1 MLYPLLLAFA
11 LSLALFPVY
20 IAWLKANEIRQFIRV
35 EGPASHQ
42 EKARTPTTGGV
53 CFIVAIVITYLV
65 CGIFFHYLERL
76 SASVLILALLCALT
90 GFADDLAK
98 LRKKANAGLSA
109 SLRLVIE
116 VGLGVLFALSLLLV
130 PDPHVQEPFLL
141 VPVRFGLAWSIP
153 PWLFVC
159 LSAFLV
165 SATTNALNLHDG
177 MDGLAAGTSVL
188 VLAVMAVILMPFSE
202 TGLAPL
208 ALATVGALLGFLLF
222 NKYPAKIFMGDTG
235 SLFLGGLM
243 AGLTL
248 VGGFLLW
255 FVPLTV
261 IYIAEAL
268 SVIAQVSYFKLTKP
282 YLPPQPMSRPALIWL
297 KLTKR
302 LPGEGKR
309 LLRMAPLHHHFEAL
323 MAERGVPEWQVV
335 AAFWGVQLIVSL
347 AVLAAFFAS

>member
-1 MLYPLLLAFA
+1 
-11 LSLALFPVY
+11 
-20 IAWLKANEIRQFIRV
+20 
-35 EGPASHQ
+35 
-42 EKARTPTTGGV
+42 
-53 CFIVAIVITYLV
+53 
-65 CGIFFHYLERL
+65 
-76 SASVLILALLCALT
+76 
-90 GFADDLAK
+90 
-98 LRKKANAGLSA
+98 
-109 SLRLVIE
+109 
-116 VGLGVLFALSLLLV
+116 
-130 PDPHVQEPFLL
+130 
-141 VPVRFGLAWSIP
+141 
-153 PWLFVC
+153 
-159 LSAFLV
+159 
-165 SATTNALNLHDG
+165 
-177 MDGLAAGTSVL
+177 